1 MSALAFN
8 PYALLADLEALA
20 AKPAN
25 LAKATASLASLA
37 SLAALATSPAEI
49 SDDDYAYE
57 ERAAIMEFDGGMSRA
72 EAEAQAAACLT
83 IGA

>member
-25 LAKATASLASLA
+25 LAKATASLA

-72 EAEAQAAACLT
+72 EAEAQAAGPASLQ
-83 IGA
+83 AHR